1 MIGVDQTLTQ
11 SYLNSQTVY
20 SNYYI
25 DEPYENN
32 VQPATMVN
40 IAYWISLIN
49 PNAQF
54 FFSDWYWPDFDLAC
68 SYYGN
73 GNYLITYFFPN
84 SNVHIM
90 CDQYAGNGCVSP
102 HQYWDRYK
110 SDYGY
115 QQRNKS
121 NWVSLD
127 YSFDWVELLT
137 VAKGY
142 SSPGYFDHFW
152 VYGDDPDVN
161 ESFIQLFDSY
171 AYSTGW
177 ISNYQLQ
184 AVNVYQNQTV
194 GSCTF
199 PGSNWQL
206 INTYYTGVSRWAHF

>member
-90 CDQYAGNGCVSP
+90 CDQYAGNG
-102 HQYWDRYK
+102 
-110 SDYGY
+110 
-115 QQRNKS
+115 
-121 NWVSLD
+121 
-127 YSFDWVELLT
+127 
-137 VAKGY
+137 
-142 SSPGYFDHFW
+142 
-152 VYGDDPDVN
+152 
-161 ESFIQLFDSY
+161 
-171 AYSTGW
+171 W
-177 ISNYQLQ
+177 ISTSVL
-184 AVNVYQNQTV
+184 
-194 GSCTF
+194 G
-199 PGSNWQL
+199 
-206 INTYYTGVSRWAHF
+206 